1 MHEIVLGGMGI
12 EGFMNSFTWDMNFE
26 TGIGVVD
33 DQHQYLVGFINHYG
47 NLLSENTISID
58 DINVALIELTRYA
71 EFHFEEE
78 ESLMRARNVYGLH
91 IEEHIKV
98 HRMFMR
104 DIYSM
109 QAFILEDD
117 QSSARQLLDF
127 LIHWLAYHILGID
140 QNMARQMA
148 AIEEGA
154 TPRQA
159 YEAEEKQKDSSTVP
173 LLAALNGLFEQVSE
187 RNKQLLRFNQL
198 LEEKVEERTAELK
211 RANKKLE
218 ELSLTDSLTTL
229 PNRRCA
235 FKQLAVHWQDSKEF
249 GTPLVCIMIDADHF
263 KRINDTCGHDAGDLV
278 LQTLSRE
285 LKNTFRNDDIVCR
298 LGGDEFLVICPN
310 TDLQGGMHIAEATR
324 QKVSELQV
332 ETGNQVWNGSI
343 SVGVAELTQELGS
356 INELV
361 KAADESV
368 YLAKNAGKNSV
379 CSIQISSSVHLK
391 SRAQFHSDLEHGS
404 L

>member
-1 MHEIVLGGMGI
+1 MHVNRAGGIGPKGSMSL
-12 EGFMNSFTWDMNFE
+12 FNWDQNFE

-33 DQHQYLVGFINHYG
+33 EQHQYLVGFINHYG

-58 DINVALIELTRYA
+58 DINIALLDLTRYA
-71 EFHFEEE
+71 EFHFKEE
-78 ESLMRARNVYGLH
+78 ESLMRDCGVHQLH

-98 HRMFMR
+98 HRVFMQ

-109 QAFILEDD
+109 QAFIIEED
-117 QSSARQLLDF
+117 QTSARQLLNF

-140 QNMARQMA
+140 QNMARQMT

-154 TPRQA
+154 TALQA
-159 YEAEEKQKDSSTVP
+159 FVAEEKQQDSATVP

-198 LEEKVEERTAELK
+198 LEDKVEERTAELK
-211 RANKKLE
+211 RASKKLE
-218 ELSLTDSLTTL
+218 ELSLTDSLTHL
-229 PNRRCA
+229 PNRRSA
-235 FKQLAVHWQDSKEF
+235 FKQLALHWQDSKEL
-249 GTPLVCIMIDADHF
+249 GMPLVCIMIDADNF
-263 KRINDTCGHDAGDLV
+263 KRINDTSGHDAGDLV

-310 TDLQGGMHIAEATR
+310 TDLKGGMHIAETAR
-324 QKVSELQV
+324 QKVSELEV
-332 ETGNQVWNGSI
+332 ETSHQVWIGSI
-343 SVGVAELTQELGS
+343 SVGVAEITQEFGS
-356 INELV
+356 MNELI

-368 YLAKNAGKNSV
+368 YLAKSAGKNSV
-379 CSIQISSSVHLK
+379 CSIQI
-391 SRAQFHSDLEHGS
+391 
-404 L
+404 

>member
-78 ESLMRARNVYGLH
+78 ESLMRACNVYGLH

-159 YEAEEKQKDSSTVP
+159 YEAEEKQQDSSTIP
-173 LLAALNGLFEQVSE
+173 LLAALKGLFEQVSE

-198 LEEKVEERTAELK
+198 LEDKVEERTAELK
-211 RANKKLE
+211 QANKKLE
-218 ELSLTDSLTTL
+218 ELSLTDSLTNL

-235 FKQLAVHWQDSKEF
+235 FKQLAVHWQDSKEL
-249 GTPLVCIMIDADHF
+249 GVPLVCIMIDADHF
-263 KRINDTCGHDAGDLV
+263 KRINDTSGHDAGDLV
-278 LQTLSRE
+278 LKTLSRE

-310 TDLQGGMHIAEATR
+310 TDLKGGMHIAETTR

-379 CSIQISSSVHLK
+379 CSIQISNSVHLK